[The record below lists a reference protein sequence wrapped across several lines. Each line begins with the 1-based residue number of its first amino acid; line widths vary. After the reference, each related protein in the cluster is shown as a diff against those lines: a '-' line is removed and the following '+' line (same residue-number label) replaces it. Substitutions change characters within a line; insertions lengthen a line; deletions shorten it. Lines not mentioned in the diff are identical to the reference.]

1 MTELTSRQ
9 RMLRALAMQEP
20 DHMPCCFMSFT
31 ALRKRHQEN
40 MYELAN
46 AERAMGL
53 DSMLF
58 IPIAPRPER
67 LDHPDLRGLPVRFHP
82 DVKIKE
88 WRESD
93 LLYKEYDT
101 PGGKD
106 FAETKRKLMKVSSR
120 RLAWRGTVLLETGKP
135 EAAAPQFKAA
145 LVTDPGNAEAMK
157 GLALCHEALGKK
169 DEARKCWGAYIKT
182 GPEEEDLKLAREHL
196 EKLKE

>member
-1 MTELTSRQ
+1 
-9 RMLRALAMQEP
+9 
-20 DHMPCCFMSFT
+20 MPCYMKLEPIPNEP
-31 ALRKRHQEN
+31 ALLLKTKKNVLILADLHIGIES
-40 MYELAN
+40 ELKAAGIN
-46 AERAMGL
+46 IPSCILPEVEI
-53 DSMLF
+53 F
-58 IPIAPRPER
+58 IGQVPLA
-67 LDHPDLRGLPVRFHP
+67 
-82 DVKIKE
+82 
-88 WRESD
+88 
-93 LLYKEYDT
+93 EYDT